1 MTCASLL
8 ARARSTPLLSPTIS
22 TKSCSQPSSPSHLH
36 NFELLVPLQS
46 GFASPFQQIADDF
59 MTDRRDANLLSL
71 LYQLDDHVRAGVR
84 LARAWRTLNGK
95 HRSVEQ

>member
-1 MTCASLL
+1 MGFIVGEGLL
-8 ARARSTPLLSPTIS
+8 DTLVVVNDLYKVVFTTII
-22 TKSCSQPSSPSHLH
+22 TVAFLH
-36 NFELLVPLQS
+36 NFDLLMPLQS
-46 GFASPFQQIADDF
+46 GFAGPFQQIADDF
-59 MTDRRDANLLSL
+59 MTDRRDANFLSL